1 MTDGLRPGV
10 TAPLR
15 LYLVPDTA
23 LHFIKA
29 QTEQRLAAV
38 EVQQMI
44 EAIESRRLMAKF
56 RNHVKYVKAVVAKNG
71 WCFVVAVAKLSNDCN
86 NEARNLVTVRH
97 ANADR
102 CFTDHER
109 KHNNQAKGLF
119 MNVMLFPSY
128 VLVVLLVYGNTV
140 FADSLSYR
148 DKAGQCSE
156 HGYKLCWRYCL
167 VAAKQQEAGQT
178 VKHGEQCD
186 AEHNKQFT
194 HTPYQSKSD
203 PDYLP
208 SGSWLLGSDVVGI
221 YRHNAGRSRH
231 IIDAPSHPEWK
242 EKCASTVRI
251 EPPMIKSLMK
261 NGKTLQKGMK
271 VHLSKIQVKAI
282 SGNRFECKAGKVEVL
297 D

>member
-102 CFTDHER
+102 CFTDHEK

-140 FADSLSYR
+140 FAD
-148 DKAGQCSE
+148 
-156 HGYKLCWRYCL
+156 
-167 VAAKQQEAGQT
+167 
-178 VKHGEQCD
+178 
-186 AEHNKQFT
+186 
-194 HTPYQSKSD
+194 
-203 PDYLP
+203 
-208 SGSWLLGSDVVGI
+208 
-221 YRHNAGRSRH
+221 
-231 IIDAPSHPEWK
+231 
-242 EKCASTVRI
+242 
-251 EPPMIKSLMK
+251 
-261 NGKTLQKGMK
+261 
-271 VHLSKIQVKAI
+271 
-282 SGNRFECKAGKVEVL
+282 
-297 D
+297 